1 MGTLPCAQDLADE
14 LGAPVSA
21 VQQARLASEGY
32 TASSI
37 DAAMARGVCFC
48 SSEAD
53 EDLDRTEARLIID
66 RAVAQ
71 LEESERQLI
80 WLRFFEQRSQS
91 DIAQELGISQMQ
103 VSRLLSRLLLKLR
116 SIVGAPN
123 ELAAAS

>member
-1 MGTLPCAQDLADE
+1 M
-14 LGAPVSA
+14 S
-21 VQQARLASEGY
+21 
-32 TASSI
+32 
-37 DAAMARGVCFC
+37 RGVSFC

-71 LEESERQLI
+71 LDESERRLI
-80 WLRFFEQRSQS
+80 RLRYFEQRSQS

>member
-1 MGTLPCAQDLADE
+1 
-14 LGAPVSA
+14 
-21 VQQARLASEGY
+21 
-32 TASSI
+32 
-37 DAAMARGVCFC
+37 
-48 SSEAD
+48 
-53 EDLDRTEARLIID
+53 LD
-66 RAVAQ
+66 
-71 LEESERQLI
+71 ESERELI